1 MNSFPSS
8 EKIIQEFRNLRI
20 KPISNLGLI
29 IGLIDEN
36 NIYRWRISILG
47 PKETPY
53 DKGLFWA
60 EVIFPKLYPEEPPK
74 IIFNTPI
81 YHPNVNMKKSST
93 NLELGQ
99 VAFQAIN
106 IGKPSYYIREILS
119 KLYTIFFYPNLDLAY
134 SLEIAKEY
142 KENRNL
148 FENKAEFYKK
158 KYSGLSNMPKKY
170 EFWDFSYND
179 DFFDS
184 VERKPKENTIN
195 NMHIKGYDDNQSI
208 TLHLEINGYIE
219 TSIKCKLNELIKDI
233 IKKVLNS
240 YGIEEKNDILVI
252 FNCRKIKL
260 DVPLGEY
267 HFKEYNRLTIIYDR

>member
-1 MNSFPSS
+1 M
-8 EKIIQEFRNLRI
+8 
-20 KPISNLGLI
+20 
-29 IGLIDEN
+29 
-36 NIYRWRISILG
+36 
-47 PKETPY
+47 
-53 DKGLFWA
+53 
-60 EVIFPKLYPEEPPK
+60 
-74 IIFNTPI
+74 
-81 YHPNVNMKKSST
+81 
-93 NLELGQ
+93 
-99 VAFQAIN
+99 
-106 IGKPSYYIREILS
+106 
-119 KLYTIFFYPNLDLAY
+119 AY

-179 DFFDS
+179 DFFNS
-184 VERKPKENTIN
+184 VERMPKENTIN
-195 NMHIKGYDDNQSI
+195 NMHIKGYDGNQSI
-208 TLHLEINGYIE
+208 ALHLEINGYIQ
-219 TSIKCKLNELIKDI
+219 TSINCKLNELIKDI
-233 IKKVLNS
+233 IKKVLNP